1 MLDEVAGA
9 NQHPKR
15 AGAAASSAA
24 RKTLKGGTAQ
34 AGYGRGTL
42 RPFVAPMV
50 RCSIED
56 PSWLELVR
64 ADPAAL
70 PFHHPAW
77 TLLLAE
83 SYAFKPF
90 VLGLVD
96 GSGRIVAGIP
106 VVEVGGRF
114 RGRRWVSLPF
124 TDVCPPLADSGVDSF
139 AAEIEQAR
147 WSAGIESVEVRAR
160 LRGAAAS
167 EQTAVLHE
175 LPLTADPEQV
185 AASFRA
191 SVRRNIRTAERGPA
205 VLRIASTESDLTE
218 TFYGLHVDV
227 RRRLGLPVQPRRF
240 FRLLWS
246 RMIQP
251 GLGRVL
257 LADVGAETVA
267 GADFLT
273 WNRSVVYKYGASDP
287 RYWPLRPNN
296 LLFWDAIKWACENG
310 YERLDFGRTNLN
322 APSLRRF
329 KLGWATQEHPLE
341 YTLLGSAATNGLR
354 DEPPQIVRSAIRRSP
369 RWVVRALGE
378 ILYRGAA

>member
-1 MLDEVAGA
+1 LGA
-9 NQHPKR
+9 PI
-15 AGAAASSAA
+15 
-24 RKTLKGGTAQ
+24 
-34 AGYGRGTL
+34 
-42 RPFVAPMV
+42 V

-114 RGRRWVSLPF
+114 RRRRWVSLPF
-124 TDVCPPLADSGVDSF
+124 TDVCPPLVADSGVDSF
-139 AAEIEQAR
+139 AAEIDQAR
-147 WSAGIESVEVRAR
+147 RDAGIASLEVRAR
-160 LRGAAAS
+160 IGRAS
-167 EQTAVLHE
+167 VGEQPALLHE
-175 LPLTADPEQV
+175 LTLTADPEEV

-191 SVRRNIRTAERGPA
+191 SVRRNIRAAERGPA
-205 VLRIASTESDLTE
+205 VVRIASSESDLTE
-218 TFYGLHVDV
+218 AFYRLHVDV

-257 LADVGAETVA
+257 LADVGTETVA
-267 GADFLT
+267 AAVFLT
-273 WNRSVVYKYGASDP
+273 WNRTVVYKYGASDP
-287 RYWPLRPNN
+287 QHWPMRPNN
-296 LLFWDAIKWACENG
+296 LLFWEAIKWACENG
-310 YERLDFGRTNLN
+310 YQRLDFGRTNLN

>member
-1 MLDEVAGA
+1 
-9 NQHPKR
+9 
-15 AGAAASSAA
+15 
-24 RKTLKGGTAQ
+24 
-34 AGYGRGTL
+34 
-42 RPFVAPMV
+42 MV
-50 RCSIED
+50 KCSVED

-90 VLGLVD
+90 VLASVEE
-96 GSGRIVAGIP
+96 SGRIVAGIP
-106 VVEVGGRF
+106 VVEVGGRV
-114 RGRRWVSLPF
+114 RGRRWISLPF
-124 TDVCPPLADSGVDSF
+124 TDACPPLVPDAGANSL
-139 AAEIEQAR
+139 AAEIDRAR
-147 WSAGIESVEVRAR
+147 REAGIASVEVRAR
-160 LRGAAAS
+160 LAGTS
-167 EQTAVLHE
+167 PGEQPALLHD
-175 LPLTADPEQV
+175 LALTSDPEQV

-191 SVRRNIRTAERGPA
+191 SVRRNIRAAEKGPA
-205 VLRIASTESDLTE
+205 AVRIASSESDLTE
-218 TFYGLHVDV
+218 RFYRLHVDT

-257 LADVGAETVA
+257 LVDVGSDTVA
-267 GADFLT
+267 AAVFLT
-273 WNRSVVYKYGASDP
+273 WNRIVVYKYGASDP

-296 LLFWDAIKWACENG
+296 LLFWEAIKWACENG
-310 YERLDFGRTNLN
+310 YTRLDFGRTDLDT
-322 APSLRRF
+322 PSLRRF

-341 YTLLGSAATNGLR
+341 YTLLGGPEHRRRRRLR
-354 DEPPQIVRSAIRRSP
+354 PPRIVRSAIRHSP

>member
-1 MLDEVAGA
+1 
-9 NQHPKR
+9 
-15 AGAAASSAA
+15 
-24 RKTLKGGTAQ
+24 
-34 AGYGRGTL
+34 
-42 RPFVAPMV
+42 VAPMV
-50 RCSIED
+50 ECSIED

-90 VLGLVD
+90 VLAFVD

-106 VVEVGGRF
+106 VVEVGGRI

-124 TDVCPPLADSGVDSF
+124 TDVCPPLVADAGVDSL
-139 AAEIEQAR
+139 AAEIDRAR
-147 WSAGIESVEVRAR
+147 RDAGVASVEVRAR
-160 LRGAAAS
+160 IAGARPG
-167 EQTAVLHE
+167 EQPALLHD
-175 LPLTADPEQV
+175 LPLTADADQV

-191 SVRRNIRTAERGPA
+191 SVRRNIRAAEKGPA
-205 VLRIASTESDLTE
+205 VVRIASSESDLTDG
-218 TFYGLHVDV
+218 FYRLHVDT

-257 LADVGAETVA
+257 LVDVGTDTVA
-267 GADFLT
+267 GAVFLT

-287 RYWPLRPNN
+287 RFWPVRPNN
-296 LLFWDAIKWACENG
+296 LLFWEAIKWACENG
-310 YERLDFGRTNLN
+310 YERLDFGRTDLGS
-322 APSLRRF
+322 PSLRRF
-329 KLGWATQEHPLE
+329 KLGWAAQEHPLE
-341 YTLLGSAATNGLR
+341 YTFLGAAQTDGRLS
-354 DEPPQIVRSAIRRSP
+354 EPPRIVRSAIRRSP

>member
-1 MLDEVAGA
+1 
-9 NQHPKR
+9 
-15 AGAAASSAA
+15 
-24 RKTLKGGTAQ
+24 
-34 AGYGRGTL
+34 
-42 RPFVAPMV
+42 VAPMV

-83 SYAFKPF
+83 SYAFEPF
-90 VLGLVD
+90 VLAIVD

-106 VVEVGGRF
+106 VVEVGGRV

-124 TDVCPPLADSGVDSF
+124 TDVCPPLVADSGVDSF
-139 AAEIEQAR
+139 ASEIEQAR
-147 WSAGIESVEVRAR
+147 SSAGIASVEVRAR

-175 LPLTADPEQV
+175 LPLIADPEQV

-267 GADFLT
+267 GAVFLT
-273 WNRSVVYKYGASDP
+273 WNRSVVYKYGASNP

-354 DEPPQIVRSAIRRSP
+354 GEPPRIVRSAIRRSP